1 MVVESLSLVAHAC
14 RACLSRICGRATGAT
29 GATGPAP
36 GCPWILESCDPASPG
51 AGWRGLAQLARPH
64 TTTPHTAN
72 TSSPPRA
79 ASAPCTMTRDAPS
92 PVPASVVSVVVCLA
106 ASPQVSRLAACLDLA
121 MPSMHHSTSPTTT
134 HRSSTAPVVHN
145 VHPQPLSLLTT
156 RRPTISP
163 LQHLYHHPHP
173 TPPSSVHCILT

>member
-14 RACLSRICGRATGAT
+14 RACLSRICGRATGAN
-29 GATGPAP
+29 GPAP

-92 PVPASVVSVVVCLA
+92 PVPASIVSVVVCLA

-121 MPSMHHSTSPTTT
+121 MPSMHHSTSPPPLTD
-134 HRSSTAPVVHN
+134 PQL
-145 VHPQPLSLLTT
+145 HPSCTMYTLNPSLS
-156 RRPTISP
+156 
-163 LQHLYHHPHP
+163 
-173 TPPSSVHCILT
+173 